1 MGHALS
7 VWTNSHGPLC
17 QSWREACCIYL
28 SCVCFCSHWYFVS
41 TVNRVKRK
49 QKAVYAWSHCYMP
62 KTCHTQ
68 GSSLLWCLCLHTW
81 KGRLAATI
89 VVIPA
94 LVGPNN
100 YLRFTCSKLKSMTKL
115 DDEKSIRKCI
125 PPRENIYGSLFWSFL
140 ICAQLLHTFFSEL
153 CVMRA
158 FPRFLRL
165 LSLHCCSQ
173 TSSLFDSRVSRYR
186 SL

>member
-7 VWTNSHGPLC
+7 VWTNSHGPRC

-41 TVNRVKRK
+41 TVNGVKRK

-62 KTCHTQ
+62 KMYHTQ

-81 KGRLAATI
+81 KGLLAATI

-100 YLRFTCSKLKSMTKL
+100 YLRFTCLKLKSMKKL
-115 DDEKSIRKCI
+115 DVEKSIRKCI
-125 PPRENIYGSLFWSFL
+125 PHWEAPSFGPS
-140 ICAQLLHTFFSEL
+140 SEL
-153 CVMRA
+153 NSYTNSSAELWVMRA
-158 FPRFLRL
+158 FPRFLRP

-173 TSSLFDSRVSRYR
+173 TSSLFDSLASRYR
-186 SL
+186 WPYLL